1 MHQEKRLLCVNEM
14 WGNTESTS
22 DGVVQLEQ
30 LFHGC
35 LGEELLQVV
44 AFTFGYFG
52 FCFSEK
58 EYLALFFISLVSAPL
73 FSSFHV
79 WLMEE
84 KEICSSVRE

>member
-1 MHQEKRLLCVNEM
+1 MHQEKWLLCVNEM
-14 WGNTESTS
+14 WCNTEST
-22 DGVVQLEQ
+22 GLVQLEQ

-35 LGEELLQVV
+35 LGEELLQIGT
-44 AFTFGYFG
+44 FTFSYLG

-73 FSSFHV
+73 FSSFQV
-79 WLMEE
+79 WLMEQ